1 MRYGS
6 VCSGIEAAT
15 AAWHSLGWEPAFFS
29 EIEAFPRAVLK
40 HHYPDTPIHG
50 DFTTIGENDYEP
62 IDLLVGGT
70 PCQSF
75 SIAGLRGGMD
85 DDRGN
90 LALEFIKLAHRRRV
104 QWITWENVPGVFSS
118 NAGEDFRCFL
128 SGLAGW
134 NVRLP
139 ADGWKNSGII
149 TPAPGGFGLCWRV
162 LDAQYFGVAQRRR
175 RVFVV
180 GYIGDWRP
188 AAAVL
193 FERHSLQGHS
203 APSREKSEDVANC
216 LGASPAA
223 SSQPNVG
230 NGQGNVVV
238 QNDEE
243 QKWPAEV
250 AATMNAAFA
259 SKMGLEDQHAFGGA
273 SYFVLASGQAGAT
286 VDKNISPTLNCNR
299 DGAPIAFNIAPGK
312 GELKEDI
319 HITLAET
326 SKTLDAAG
334 SNPAL
339 HQGGA
344 IILQPQQG
352 QAIAFKPGQSADAHS
367 IGAQEEVACTLESGG
382 GGNNRQAVAYSV
394 MPMNSGKDYKARE
407 TEVAQPIMANGPVGG
422 NQGGDYVVAYS
433 EDTARTLSARHDGS
447 HCPDRGM
454 DVVAVRTAN
463 TSANGHGIADEVAHT
478 LDQAQGQAVYIGGID
493 YENNAHTMDEPTGP
507 LMKGSPTGG
516 GRPLPA
522 IAFTQNQRDELR
534 EVEIPGSLSAQP
546 GMKQQTYIAQGAVA
560 FEPGSIARNAG
571 PAGESDLCPTLR
583 KEMGDNQPAVRL
595 GTAVRRLTPTECE
608 RLQGFPDGYTSIP
621 WRGKPADQCPDG
633 PRYKALGNSMA
644 VPCMVWIGQRIQSVE
659 DIING

>member
-90 LALEFIKLAHRRRV
+90 LALEFIKLAHRRGARWV
-104 QWITWENVPGVFSS
+104 TWENVPGVFSS

-193 FERHSLQGHS
+193 FERHSLQGHP
-203 APSREKSEDVANC
+203 APRREKGERPADTLTVGANQYSGFCGEPVASE
-216 LGASPAA
+216 
-223 SSQPNVG
+223 
-230 NGQGNVVV
+230 
-238 QNDEE
+238 
-243 QKWPAEV
+243 WPAEV

-273 SYFVLASGQAGAT
+273 SYFVLSSGQAGAT
-286 VDKNISPTLNCNR
+286 MDVDKSPALTCNA
-299 DGAPIAFNIAPGK
+299 GSVPIAFQSNDYGA
-312 GELKEDI
+312 
-319 HITLAET
+319 
-326 SKTLDAAG
+326 DAAENLCPTIRVG
-334 SNPAL
+334 SSSKGSCGNP
-339 HQGGA
+339 
-344 IILQPQQG
+344 P
-352 QAIAFKPGQSADAHS
+352 AIAFKPGQSADAHS

-422 NQGGDYVVAYS
+422 NQGGDF
-433 EDTARTLSARHDGS
+433 
-447 HCPDRGM
+447 
-454 DVVAVRTAN
+454 VVAVRTAN